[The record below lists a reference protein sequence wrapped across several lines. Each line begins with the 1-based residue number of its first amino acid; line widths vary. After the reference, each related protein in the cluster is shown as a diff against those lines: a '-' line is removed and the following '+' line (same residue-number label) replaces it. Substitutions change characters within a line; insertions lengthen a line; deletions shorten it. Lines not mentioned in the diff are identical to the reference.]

1 MQCNV
6 QKTNLFLD
14 FLRSSII
21 FALANLYTPY
31 TQSHDEHNLQTGT
44 DWLLASMINAD

>member
-1 MQCNV
+1 MRCTKKQPF
-6 QKTNLFLD
+6 FLD

-44 DWLLASMINAD
+44 DWLLASIINAD

>member
-1 MQCNV
+1 M
-6 QKTNLFLD
+6 D